1 MEILDCPTCGVPTE
15 VVSSYLLDSTDGP
28 VEHLQLRCVRR
39 HWFAMPR
46 EMLDRYGAGS
56 GHAAL
61 AAVTRSAA
69 SAQRAWGPRTSV
81 APTSGWVS
89 QSGRRASIPA
99 DPASPGSSCP

>member
-1 MEILDCPTCGVPTE
+1 MEILDCPTCGAPTE

-56 GHAAL
+56 GQAAL
-61 AAVTRSAA
+61 ADPD
-69 SAQRAWGPRTSV
+69 RADQTTADQATADQDTAGVAPRTR
-81 APTSGWVS
+81 P
-89 QSGRRASIPA
+89 
-99 DPASPGSSCP
+99 